1 MDFELMSK
9 IVKDMCKSN
18 IDNAAY
24 NFLITILLS
33 NFVWY
38 FLFYCLFSSFH
49 SNLMLL
55 QIYEG
60 IHEIRRIKKKVAST
74 EMIRPL
80 QHDSMSDFDN

>member
-33 NFVWY
+33 NFV
-38 FLFYCLFSSFH
+38 
-49 SNLMLL
+49 
-55 QIYEG
+55 
-60 IHEIRRIKKKVAST
+60 
-74 EMIRPL
+74 
-80 QHDSMSDFDN
+80 